1 MAQIIKIHDCI
12 SRYELDPYHYMNQ
25 FIRLKKE
32 RWEALLEAFDRM
44 TEETETETAA
54 GGETDQAPAR
64 KKFSLKKRKEENTAD
79 INEKRHQWF
88 DEPEGEE
95 ALFGDLPSQKSELA
109 PFFKD
114 QLYDFQL
121 KWASSTLSQ
130 KSELS
135 QAVKRDRMLKM
146 LAQKLPDSY
155 FVMYHPVLQIQQA
168 SVELSIIIISPLE
181 IFCTAFMEA
190 EEDSVYIG
198 SKHRFWEERGSG
210 STRQVLN
217 PSLSLHRTGSV
228 VSQIIKEKQA
238 DIPVRK
244 LLLSRTS
251 YIDYPEPPYG
261 LEIADK
267 RTVAGWLEKQQ
278 KNTAPIKHHQ
288 LKAAKAL
295 LSYGLSDSSRRQEWL
310 D

>member
-25 FIRLKKE
+25 YIRLKKE
-32 RWEALLEAFDRM
+32 RWETLLEEFDRKK
-44 TEETETETAA
+44 EEKATETAA

-64 KKFSLKKRKEENTAD
+64 KKFFLKKRKEENLAD

-88 DEPEGEE
+88 DEPEEDE
-95 ALFGDLPSQKSELA
+95 ALFGNLPSQKSELA
-109 PFFKD
+109 SFFKA

-135 QAVKRDRMLKM
+135 QEVKRDGMLRM

-168 SVELSIIIISPLE
+168 SVELSIVIISPLE
-181 IFCTAFMEA
+181 IFCAAFMEA

-217 PSLSLHRTGSV
+217 PSLSLNRTGSV
-228 VSQIIKEKQA
+228 VSQIMKEKQA

-244 LLLSRTS
+244 LLFSRTS

-261 LEIADK
+261 LDIADK
-267 RTVAGWLEKQQ
+267 RTAAEWLEKQQ

-288 LKAAKAL
+288 LRAAKAL
-295 LSYGLSDSSRRQEWL
+295 LSYGLSQSSRRQEWL